1 MERNMADV
9 SEEFSELFH
18 YTTVSSFESIYKT
31 KTFWA
36 THYEDLNDSTELERF
51 RLNVCDFIRPIIH
64 GTLSTWMQQ
73 LAEIANDV
81 EKRGGIEAVVNKEAN
96 TLLDALH
103 ENTFGALT
111 FGDTFI
117 CSFCAHIND
126 YQANHGLLSQWR
138 GYGADGGVAIVLKTH
153 GIEKL
158 MRSEQEI
165 FGHQV
170 HHLGKVV
177 YDSAEGD
184 VEIKNEFK
192 SLFKSFPNILNGM
205 FPKDRNRNALD
216 LTPHF
221 EDILEPFVFGSTLV
235 KHHAFHEE
243 KEIRIVVSPRLT
255 DEGATFYRS
264 VHDSKPQKQTR
275 YIRNGERERRYIE
288 LFNRMPDDVSLPIKR
303 IIIGP
308 SKIQNVN
315 YQIIKDLVDGSNIRV
330 DKSDIPFLG

>member
-1 MERNMADV
+1 MADV
-9 SEEFSELFH
+9 SEEFPELFH

-31 KTFWA
+31 RTFWA
-36 THYEDLNDSTELERF
+36 THYEDLNDSTELGRF

-64 GTLSTWMQQ
+64 ETLIVWMQQ
-73 LAEIANDV
+73 LAEIAKDV
-81 EKRGGIEAVVNKEAN
+81 EKRGGIETVVHKEAN

-103 ENTFGALT
+103 ENTFGELT
-111 FGDTFI
+111 FGETFI

-153 GIEKL
+153 GIKEL
-158 MRSEQEI
+158 MRNEQET

-192 SLFKSFPNILNGM
+192 LLFESFPKILKEM
-205 FPKDRNRNALD
+205 LPKDRNRKALD
-216 LTPHF
+216 LVPHF
-221 EDILEPFVFGSTLV
+221 ENILEPFVSGSTLV
-235 KHHAFHEE
+235 KHHAFQEE
-243 KEIRIVVSPRLT
+243 KEIRIVVSPRLA
-255 DEGATFYRS
+255 DAEATFYRS

-275 YIRNGERERRYIE
+275 YVQNGERERRYIE
-288 LFNRMPDDVSLPIKR
+288 LFNRIPDNSTLPIER

-308 SKIQNVN
+308 SRIQNVN
-315 YQIIKDLVDGSNIRV
+315 YQVIKGLVEGSNITV